1 MIDYFTSVFAVV
13 LNYNGFSDSKECIES
28 LLNSNFKLRI
38 IVVDNNSNDDSF
50 RKLQDL
56 FEGLDFISSKINLGY
71 AGGMNL
77 GIKYSLSEN
86 ADYIILVN
94 QDVVVSSNFLAPLIN
109 KFNLDTQI
117 GIVSSKVLYKDN
129 KNIIYCAGGRISEL
143 LCTGVAKYQG
153 KSADKY
159 ANEDREISLAEGC
172 FLIVKSEVFRKVG
185 LLNEKYFMYLEDVE
199 FSERVRKYYKI
210 IFASESIIY
219 HKSGAGKS
227 WSQFTPLY
235 NYYYTRNR
243 LWHYKSKNIYKKI
256 YVILLSIVILIIKTV
271 SILIK
276 RKQNKFQSLT
286 SLWSGFLDGIHLL
299 IK

>member
-1 MIDYFTSVFAVV
+1 MSNNFPSVFAVV
-13 LNYNGFSDSKECIES
+13 LNYNGFSDSKDCIDS
-28 LLNSNFKLRI
+28 LLNSNIRLRI
-38 IVVDNNSNDDSF
+38 IIVDNNSSDDSF
-50 RKLQDL
+50 KRLREL
-56 FEGLDFISSKINLGY
+56 FKYLDFISSKINLGY

-77 GIKYSLSEN
+77 GIKYSLNNN

-94 QDVVVSSNFLAPLIN
+94 QDVVVTSNFFVPIKN
-109 KFNLDTQI
+109 IFSLDQQI
-117 GIVSSKVLYKDN
+117 GIVSSKVLYKDG
-129 KNIIYCAGGRISEL
+129 KNIIYCAGGRVSEL
-143 LCTGVAKYQG
+143 LCTGVAEYQG
-153 KSADKY
+153 KSADKF

-172 FLIVKSEVFRKVG
+172 FLTVKSEVFKKVG

-210 IFASESIIY
+210 IYASDSIIY

-227 WSQFTPLY
+227 WSQFTSLY

-256 YVILLSIVILIIKTV
+256 YVILLSLVVLIVKTA

-276 RKQNKFQSLT
+276 KRQKKIQSLT
-286 SLWSGFLDGIHLL
+286 SLWSGFLDGIKLL

>member
-1 MIDYFTSVFAVV
+1 MSDNFPLVFAVV
-13 LNYNGFSDSKECIES
+13 LNYNGFSDSKDCVES
-28 LLNSNFKLRI
+28 LLNSSIKLRI

-50 RKLQDL
+50 KKLRYL
-56 FEGLDFISSKINLGY
+56 FKDIDFISSKINLGY

-77 GIKYSLSEN
+77 GIKYSLNNN

-94 QDVVVSSNFLAPLIN
+94 QDVLVSSNFFVPLKN
-109 KFNLDTQI
+109 KFDLDPKI

-129 KNIIYCAGGRISEL
+129 KNVIYCAGGRISEL
-143 LCTGVAKYQG
+143 LCTGVAEYQG
-153 KSADKY
+153 KLADKF

-172 FLIVKSEVFRKVG
+172 FLIVKSEVFKKVG

-210 IFASESIIY
+210 IYASDSIIY

-256 YVILLSIVILIIKTV
+256 YVILLSLGVLIVKTT

-276 RKQNKFQSLT
+276 KKQNKFQALT
-286 SLWSGFLDGIHLL
+286 SLWSGFTDGINLL